1 MILSCHPVN
10 PREGFDVN
18 NYVSV
23 LLWLLTGSAS
33 IGQGS
38 AARTVRWAC
47 QPAGEC
53 SGRSERR
60 KSLAR
65 RKGLSLFLALMGVL
79 VGLGAFSMG
88 SSSTAQAAPEDDVRA
103 TLQATVAAWNS
114 GNVEAFLN
122 QWTDEGLMAEFEA
135 TRAEL
140 RQFLPEFIGSQPIT
154 LRSVTDVLVTSFNAS
169 ANVELAFGRVLEADK
184 FFFVF
189 SPEDMK
195 WRISGTLSRVV
206 PIPPGVTPVPVAL
219 QEFAFVY
226 DKSLTTSGNIAF
238 QAQNIG
244 AAPHELQIAKL
255 NTNRPLVDLI
265 NEGGEG
271 PPEGVEDIGGLF
283 FEPGEFGNVVF
294 TQPLAPGRY
303 AMVCF
308 VETPQGVP
316 HAALGMFS
324 EFTVGP
330 VAAGTPTPPG
340 TGTIAPPRTGDAG
353 LVGAESSVS
362 LQQLMFLASVLLLV
376 AGLGSLATAKRP

>member
-1 MILSCHPVN
+1 
-10 PREGFDVN
+10 
-18 NYVSV
+18 
-23 LLWLLTGSAS
+23 
-33 IGQGS
+33 
-38 AARTVRWAC
+38 
-47 QPAGEC
+47 
-53 SGRSERR
+53 
-60 KSLAR
+60 
-65 RKGLSLFLALMGVL
+65 MGVL

-88 SSSTAQAAPEDDVRA
+88 SSNTAQAAPEDDVRA
-103 TLQATVAAWNS
+103 TMQAAIAAWNS
-114 GNVEAFLN
+114 ENVEAFLN
-122 QWTDEGLMAEFEA
+122 QFTDEGLMEEFEA

-140 RQFLPEFIGSQPIT
+140 RQFLPEFIGSQKIT
-154 LRSVTDVLVTSFNAS
+154 LISITDVLVTSFNAS
-169 ANVELAFGRVLEADK
+169 ANVELAFGKVIERAK
-184 FFFVF
+184 RFFVYN
-189 SPEDMK
+189 PEDNK
-195 WRISGTLSRVV
+195 WRISGAIQRTV
-206 PIPPGVTPVPVAL
+206 PIPAGVTPVPVAL

-226 DKSLTTSGNIAF
+226 DKSLTASGNIAF
-238 QAQNIG
+238 QASNIG

-283 FEPGEFGNVVF
+283 FEPGESGNLVF

-330 VAAGTPTPPG
+330 AAAATPAPPG

-353 LVGAESSVS
+353 LVGAESGVS
-362 LQQLMFLASVLLLV
+362 LQQLMFLASALLLV
-376 AGLGSLATAKRP
+376 AGLGSLATAKRS